1 LLLAV
6 TIFSMPSVN
15 SAPSKSKRA
24 AANTIISRRPTTST
38 NHATRPQQTTSVEKV
53 SPVRTTTHAPTRSSA
68 QTTKRTTARPTS
80 KVTTTRRSTTRNVVR
95 GKRSNM
101 KPETNKNRQ
110 KRLSQW
116 NWV

>member
-1 LLLAV
+1 
-6 TIFSMPSVN
+6 MPSVN

-116 NWV
+116 DWV